1 MIHVLI
7 VDDDKLV
14 RKGLMSFLPWE
25 SFGMRVVG
33 EAANGEKAL
42 DFLKTNRVDLL
53 MTDLAMPVMSGIELI
68 RVVRKLYPNI
78 AIAVLTLHQD
88 FEYIQEALRLGA
100 IDYIAKVELEKEQFE
115 EVFQRIHSRIVA
127 EKQKH
132 KNEAESIVEACS
144 SETAYALLTYPDELL
159 TSRMVADCVSLGWIA
174 ETEGSILMWLTDLA
188 KEVQPQGHYEE
199 NALPP
204 LPNGMG
210 STGWRLVRLRHTAG
224 LSPSELLQRIR
235 AYRRRD
241 FFYDC
246 DGHEPYPIEKSV
258 MELLVEHPEPGEEE
272 SDTVKELLHAFT
284 WVHDDV
290 AFEKL
295 CSRLKELRIPVT
307 KLMQWIYGCMVDW
320 NRLYRTIQPDEI
332 KMPDIFTCWREVED
346 WLKQFREHWL
356 TRSGSL
362 QLSPEVSGSIMT
374 AVKIVHDELE
384 LPLFAIDVA
393 KRVNLSRSYFYQC
406 FKEIVGYSFNEYL
419 RKVRIDKAREY
430 LEQTSRPIV
439 WIAKQTGYED
449 EKYFSRTFREQT
461 GMLPSE
467 YRQQYRAN
475 GRG

>member
-42 DFLKTNRVDLL
+42 DFLKANRVDLL

-100 IDYIAKVELEKEQFE
+100 IDYIAKVELEKDQFE
-115 EVFQRIHSRIVA
+115 EVFRRIHSRIVE

-132 KNEAESIVEACS
+132 KNESHTIAEVCS
-144 SETAYALLTYPDELL
+144 SDTAYALLTFPDEPL
-159 TSRMVADCVSLGWIA
+159 TSSMVADCVSLGWIA
-174 ETEGSILMWLTDLA
+174 ESEGSILMWLTDLA
-188 KEVQPQGHYEE
+188 KEVQPQGHDEE
-199 NALPP
+199 DPLPP
-204 LPNGMG
+204 LPNGTRSSEWHM
-210 STGWRLVRLRHTAG
+210 VRIRHTAG
-224 LSPSELLQRIR
+224 LSPSDLHQRIR
-235 AYRRRD
+235 AYRSRD

-246 DGHEPYPIEKSV
+246 DGNEPYPIEKSV
-258 MELLVEHPEPGEEE
+258 MELLAEHPEPGEEE
-272 SDTVKELLHAFT
+272 KDTVKKLLHAFT
-284 WVHDDV
+284 WVHDDE
-290 AFEKL
+290 AFDKL
-295 CSRLKELRIPVT
+295 CSRLKELRMPVP
-307 KLMQWIYGCMVDW
+307 KLMQWIYGFMVDW
-320 NRLYRTIQPDEI
+320 NRLYRAIQPDDN
-332 KMPDIFTCWREVED
+332 KLPDTFTCWREVTD
-346 WLKQFREHWL
+346 WLKHFRENGIML
-356 TRSGSL
+356 SGSL

-384 LPLFAIDVA
+384 FPLYAIDVA

-406 FKEIVGYSFNEYL
+406 FKEIVGFSFNEYL

-430 LEQTSRPIV
+430 LEQTARPIV

-467 YRQQYRAN
+467 YRQQYKSRL
-475 GRG
+475 

>member
-42 DFLKTNRVDLL
+42 DFLKVNRVDLL

-68 RVVRKLYPNI
+68 RVVRKQYPNI

-115 EVFQRIHSRIVA
+115 EVFQRIHSRIV
-127 EKQKH
+127 EVKQKH
-132 KNEAESIVEACS
+132 NNESDSIVAACS
-144 SETAYALLTYPDELL
+144 CDTAYALLTYPDEPL

-174 ETEGSILMWLTDLA
+174 EADGSIPMWLTELP
-188 KEVQPQGHYEE
+188 KEVPSHGNEE
-199 NALPP
+199 EDPLPP
-204 LPNGMG
+204 LPDGTC
-210 STGWRLVRLRHTAG
+210 STGWHMVRLRHTAG
-224 LSPSELLQRIR
+224 LSPSELLLRIR
-235 AYRRRD
+235 AYRSRD

-246 DGHEPYPIEKSV
+246 DGNEPYPIEKSV
-258 MELLVEHPEPGEEE
+258 MELMAERPEPGEEE
-272 SDTVKELLHAFT
+272 TATVKELLHAFT
-284 WVHDDV
+284 WVHDDE
-290 AFEKL
+290 AFDKL
-295 CSRLKELRIPVT
+295 CSRLKELRIPVS

-320 NRLYRTIQPDEI
+320 NRLYRAIQPDDI
-332 KMPDIFTCWREVED
+332 KMPDTFTCWREVAD
-346 WLKQFREHWL
+346 WLKQFRENGITL
-356 TRSGSL
+356 SGSL

-430 LEQTSRPIV
+430 LEQTARPIV

-467 YRQQYRAN
+467 YRQRYKAR
-475 GRG
+475 

>member
-42 DFLKTNRVDLL
+42 DFLKANRVDLL

-68 RVVRKLYPNI
+68 RIVRKLYPDI

-115 EVFQRIHSRIVA
+115 EVFQRIHSRIMA

-132 KNEAESIVEACS
+132 KNEADSIVEVNSC
-144 SETAYALLTYPDELL
+144 ETAYALLTYPDEPI

-174 ETEGSILMWLTDLA
+174 ETEGSILLWLTDLTR
-188 KEVQPQGHYEE
+188 EVQPQSPYED
-199 NALPP
+199 APLPP
-204 LPNGMG
+204 LPNGVG
-210 STGWRLVRLRHTAG
+210 STGWHLVQLRHTAG
-224 LSPSELLQRIR
+224 LSPSDLFQRIR

-258 MELLVEHPEPGEEE
+258 MDLLVEQPEPGEKETE
-272 SDTVKELLHAFT
+272 TVKELLHAFT
-284 WVHDDV
+284 WVHDDE
-290 AFEKL
+290 AFDKL
-295 CSRLKELRIPVT
+295 CSRFKQLRIPVS
-307 KLMQWIYGCMVDW
+307 KLMQWIYGFMVDW
-320 NRLYRTIQPDEI
+320 NRLFRAIQPDEI
-332 KMPDIFTCWREVED
+332 KMPDTFTCWREVVD
-346 WLKQFREHWL
+346 WLKHFREMGITL
-356 TRSGSL
+356 SGSL
-362 QLSPEVSGSIMT
+362 QLSPEVSGSIMN
-374 AVKIVHDELE
+374 AVKIVHDELDT
-384 LPLFAIDVA
+384 PLFAIDVA

-467 YRQQYRAN
+467 YRQQNKVR
-475 GRG
+475 

>member
-42 DFLKTNRVDLL
+42 DFLKANRVDLL

-100 IDYIAKVELEKEQFE
+100 IDYIAKVELEKDQFE
-115 EVFQRIHSRIVA
+115 EVFRRIHSRIVE

-132 KNEAESIVEACS
+132 KNESHTIAEVCS
-144 SETAYALLTYPDELL
+144 SDTVYALLTFPDEPL
-159 TSRMVADCVSLGWIA
+159 TSSMVADCVSLGWIA
-174 ETEGSILMWLTDLA
+174 ESEGSILMWLTDLA

-199 NALPP
+199 DPLPP
-204 LPNGMG
+204 LPNGTR
-210 STGWRLVRLRHTAG
+210 SSGWHMVRIRHTAG
-224 LSPSELLQRIR
+224 LSPSDLHQRIR
-235 AYRRRD
+235 AYRSRD

-246 DGHEPYPIEKSV
+246 DGNEPYPIEKSV
-258 MELLVEHPEPGEEE
+258 MELLAEHPEPGEEE
-272 SDTVKELLHAFT
+272 KDTVKKLLHAFT
-284 WVHDDV
+284 WVHDDE
-290 AFEKL
+290 AFDKL
-295 CSRLKELRIPVT
+295 CSRLKELRIPVP
-307 KLMQWIYGCMVDW
+307 KLMQWIYGFMVDW
-320 NRLYRTIQPDEI
+320 NRLYRAIQPDDI
-332 KMPDIFTCWREVED
+332 KLPDTFTCWREVTD
-346 WLKQFREHWL
+346 WLKHFRENGITL
-356 TRSGSL
+356 SGSL

-384 LPLFAIDVA
+384 FPLYAIDVA

-406 FKEIVGYSFNEYL
+406 FKEIVGFSFNEYL

-430 LEQTSRPIV
+430 LEQTARPIV

-449 EKYFSRTFREQT
+449 EKYFSRTFREQI

-467 YRQQYRAN
+467 YRQQYKTRL
-475 GRG
+475 

>member
-42 DFLKTNRVDLL
+42 DFLKANRVDLL

-68 RVVRKLYPNI
+68 RVVRKQYPNI

-115 EVFQRIHSRIVA
+115 EVFQRIHSRIV
-127 EKQKH
+127 EVKQKH
-132 KNEAESIVEACS
+132 KSEPDSIVAACS
-144 SETAYALLTYPDELL
+144 CDTAYALLTYPDEPL

-174 ETEGSILMWLTDLA
+174 EADESILMWLTELP
-188 KEVQPQGHYEE
+188 KEVQSHGNDEE
-199 NALPP
+199 DPLPP
-204 LPNGMG
+204 LPDGTY
-210 STGWRLVRLRHTAG
+210 STGWHMVRLRHTAD

-235 AYRRRD
+235 AYRSRD

-246 DGHEPYPIEKSV
+246 DGNEPYPIEKSV
-258 MELLVEHPEPGEEE
+258 MELMAEFPEPGEEE
-272 SDTVKELLHAFT
+272 KATVKELLHAFT
-284 WVHDDV
+284 WVHDDE
-290 AFEKL
+290 AFDKL
-295 CSRLKELRIPVT
+295 CNRLKKLRIPIS

-320 NRLYRTIQPDEI
+320 NRLYRAIQPDDI
-332 KMPDIFTCWREVED
+332 KMPDTFTCWREVAD
-346 WLKQFREHWL
+346 WLKQFRENGMTL
-356 TRSGSL
+356 SGSL

-384 LPLFAIDVA
+384 FPLFAIDVA

-406 FKEIVGYSFNEYL
+406 FKEVVGYSFNEYL

-430 LEQTSRPIV
+430 LEQTARPIV

-467 YRQQYRAN
+467 YRQRYKARL
-475 GRG
+475 

>member
-42 DFLKTNRVDLL
+42 DFLKANRVDLL

-68 RVVRKLYPNI
+68 RIVRKLYPEI

-115 EVFQRIHSRIVA
+115 EVFQRIHSRIMV

-132 KNEAESIVEACS
+132 KNEADSIVEVNSC
-144 SETAYALLTYPDELL
+144 ETAYALLTYPDEPI

-174 ETEGSILMWLTDLA
+174 ETEGSILLWLTDLTR
-188 KEVQPQGHYEE
+188 EVQPQSPYED
-199 NALPP
+199 APLPP
-204 LPNGMG
+204 LPNGVG
-210 STGWRLVRLRHTAG
+210 STGWHLVRLRHTAG
-224 LSPSELLQRIR
+224 LSPSDLFQRIR

-258 MELLVEHPEPGEEE
+258 MDLLVEQPEPGEEE
-272 SDTVKELLHAFT
+272 TETVKELLHAFT
-284 WVHDDV
+284 WVHDDE
-290 AFEKL
+290 AFDKL
-295 CSRLKELRIPVT
+295 CSRFKELRIPVS
-307 KLMQWIYGCMVDW
+307 KLMQWIYGFMVDW
-320 NRLYRTIQPDEI
+320 NRLFRAIQPDEI
-332 KMPDIFTCWREVED
+332 KMPDTFTCWREVVD
-346 WLKQFREHWL
+346 WLKHFREMGITL
-356 TRSGSL
+356 SGSL
-362 QLSPEVSGSIMT
+362 QLSPEVSGSIMN
-374 AVKIVHDELE
+374 AVKIVHDELDT
-384 LPLFAIDVA
+384 PLFAIDVA

-467 YRQQYRAN
+467 YRQQNKVR
-475 GRG
+475 

>member
-42 DFLKTNRVDLL
+42 DFLKANRVDLL

-68 RVVRKLYPNI
+68 RVVRKQYPNI

-115 EVFQRIHSRIVA
+115 EVFQRIHSRIEEV
-127 EKQKH
+127 KQKH
-132 KNEAESIVEACS
+132 KNESDSIVAACPCD
-144 SETAYALLTYPDELL
+144 TAYALLTYPDEPL

-174 ETEGSILMWLTDLA
+174 EADGSILMWLKELP
-188 KEVQPQGHYEE
+188 KEVQSHGNDEE
-199 NALPP
+199 EPLPP
-204 LPNGMG
+204 LPDGTR
-210 STGWRLVRLRHTAG
+210 STGWHMVRLKHTAD
-224 LSPSELLQRIR
+224 LSLSELLQRIR
-235 AYRRRD
+235 AYRSRD

-246 DGHEPYPIEKSV
+246 DGNEPNPIEKSV
-258 MELLVEHPEPGEEE
+258 MELMAELPDPGEEE
-272 SDTVKELLHAFT
+272 TATVKELLHAFT
-284 WVHDDV
+284 WVHDDE
-290 AFEKL
+290 AFDKL
-295 CSRLKELRIPVT
+295 CSRLKTLRIPVS
-307 KLMQWIYGCMVDW
+307 KLIQWIYGCMVDW
-320 NRLYRTIQPDEI
+320 NRLYRAIQPDDI
-332 KMPDIFTCWREVED
+332 KMPDTFTCWREVAD
-346 WLKQFREHWL
+346 WLKQFREKGITL
-356 TRSGSL
+356 SGNL
-362 QLSPEVSGSIMT
+362 QLSREVSGSIMT

-384 LPLFAIDVA
+384 FPLFAIDVA

-430 LEQTSRPIV
+430 LEQTARPIV

-467 YRQQYRAN
+467 YRQRFKA
-475 GRG
+475 R

>member
-42 DFLKTNRVDLL
+42 DFLKANRVDLL

-68 RVVRKLYPNI
+68 RVVRKQYPNI

-115 EVFQRIHSRIVA
+115 EVFQRIHSRIV
-127 EKQKH
+127 EVKQKH
-132 KNEAESIVEACS
+132 KNESDSIVAVCS
-144 SETAYALLTYPDELL
+144 CDTAYALLTYPDEPL

-174 ETEGSILMWLTDLA
+174 EADGSVLMWLTDLS
-188 KEVQPQGHYEE
+188 KEVQSHGNDDEDP
-199 NALPP
+199 LPP
-204 LPNGMG
+204 IPDGTH
-210 STGWRLVRLRHTAG
+210 STGWHMVRLRHTAD
-224 LSPSELLQRIR
+224 LSLSELLQRIR
-235 AYRRRD
+235 AYRSRD

-246 DGHEPYPIEKSV
+246 DGNEPYPIEKSV
-258 MELLVEHPEPGEEE
+258 MELTAELPEPGEEE
-272 SDTVKELLHAFT
+272 TATVKELLHAFT
-284 WVHDDV
+284 WVHDDE
-290 AFEKL
+290 AFDKL
-295 CSRLKELRIPVT
+295 CSRLKKLRIPVS

-320 NRLYRTIQPDEI
+320 NRLYRAIQPDDI
-332 KMPDIFTCWREVED
+332 KMPDTFTCWREVAD
-346 WLKQFREHWL
+346 WLKQFRENGITL
-356 TRSGSL
+356 SGSL

-384 LPLFAIDVA
+384 FPLFAIDVA

-430 LEQTSRPIV
+430 LEQTARPIV

-467 YRQQYRAN
+467 YRQRYKAR
-475 GRG
+475 